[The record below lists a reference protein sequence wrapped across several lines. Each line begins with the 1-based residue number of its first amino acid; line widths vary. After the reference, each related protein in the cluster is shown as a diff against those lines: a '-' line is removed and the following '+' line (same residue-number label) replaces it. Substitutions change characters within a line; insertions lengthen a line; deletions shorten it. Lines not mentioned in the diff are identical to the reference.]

1 METTLKALY
10 LATAAAVAFASPALA
25 QVSPNYVQLNVGSGV
40 AGTAD
45 IGASVDDLGSAS
57 YDLDLDPGFFISA
70 AAGAAMPTGF
80 ALEGEVVYFTN
91 DGDTQEIED
100 LTGESVEASAETLGL
115 LVNANYRFATSGTIQ
130 PYVGAGV
137 GYGKV
142 EYDVDELGGSDDDNG
157 FMWQLKAGVTFAM
170 ANSTTWDI
178 GYRYVRSPEYEV
190 SDDFSSLSVETDTHI
205 VSAGIRYSF

>member
-1 METTLKALY
+1 MKALY
-10 LATAAAVAFASPALA
+10 LATAAVVAFASPAFA

-45 IGASVDDLGSAS
+45 ISGSVDDLGSAS

-70 AAGAAMPTGF
+70 AAGSAMPSGF
-80 ALEGEVVYFTN
+80 AIEGEVVYLKN

-100 LTGESVEASAETLGL
+100 AIGESVDASAQTLGVL
-115 LVNANYRFATSGTIQ
+115 LNANYRFATASTVQ

-142 EYDVDELGGSDDDNG
+142 KYDVDALGGSDDDSG

-170 ANSTTWDI
+170 AGSTTWDI

-190 SDDFSSLSVETDTHI
+190 SDDFASLSVETDTHV